1 MLAAR
6 LTNAETLSYPVSTD
20 GQFVIPS
27 PKFVKGRHPNKVAAG
42 KNCSNH
48 PNTKQWRTAVT
59 IARIELAHAGME
71 SVTLRRGSELHY
83 RAKKYHDA
91 IKAGYNFRLGKDTNS
106 ILYNDRILKEFSNI
120 HVS

>member
-42 KNCSNH
+42 LTS

-59 IARIELAHAGME
+59 IARIELAHAGVE